1 MARAE
6 PLTTVEPWKEAALDQ
21 HCSSFIDA
29 LFLRRTHPEEH
40 VGHILLDGAL
50 IRNDIKALANTHALA
65 RENRLVDTERGA
77 REAENTAV
85 GGDLVADRDRDDV
98 AGDKGGCVDLLETTG
113 PENTRLVGRVLLESL
128 EGVGEGGGTWGRS
141 DIWNSCER
149 ARNGRAMPSREVEMR
164 HGCPRKR
171 SRVQV
176 SWITGKEK

>member
-1 MARAE
+1 M
-6 PLTTVEPWKEAALDQ
+6 TTVEPWKEAALDQ

-40 VGHILLDGAL
+40 VGHILLNGAL

-113 PENTRLVGRVLLESL
+113 PEDTRLVGRVLLESL
-128 EGVGEGGGTWGRS
+128 EEWEKVEARGGGQIFGIPAKEQGTGVR
-141 DIWNSCER
+141 
-149 ARNGRAMPSREVEMR
+149 
-164 HGCPRKR
+164 CPR
-171 SRVQV
+171 
-176 SWITGKEK
+176 GK